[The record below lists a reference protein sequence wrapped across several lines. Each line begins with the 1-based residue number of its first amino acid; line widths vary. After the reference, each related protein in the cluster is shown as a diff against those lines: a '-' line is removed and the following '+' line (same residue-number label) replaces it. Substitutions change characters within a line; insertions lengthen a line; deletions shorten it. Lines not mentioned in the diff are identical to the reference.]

1 MGREDVSSGEIY
13 EPRTV
18 EQRMDLA
25 AQSTVSIPVIFDCV
39 KREVIWCDMSLSING
54 CRTDCGGNNVESNL
68 SSVAAVCYSMV
79 HIAKPNL
86 YDLIDLH
93 IRARGCK
100 VYDKK
105 EADVV
110 FDLDTGITPFDTEV
124 FMGEYL

>member
-1 MGREDVSSGEIY
+1 
-13 EPRTV
+13 
-18 EQRMDLA
+18 
-25 AQSTVSIPVIFDCV
+25 
-39 KREVIWCDMSLSING
+39 
-54 CRTDCGGNNVESNL
+54 
-68 SSVAAVCYSMV
+68 MV

-124 FMGEYL
+124 FMGGIFYNGFLLGYIGSSFFFG